1 MSRSA
6 PLLFAAVLC
15 APLPAVAAPAD
26 QALAARIDAAI
37 APYYQADGPGAT
49 VIVTRDGKPLLRKAY
64 GMGDVA
70 GKVVMQPAMSQR
82 IGSLTKQF
90 TATAILMLA
99 DEGKLALSDPITKF
113 LPDYPVRG
121 KTITIEHLLTHTS
134 GIVSYTG
141 KPGFGELVARHMSV
155 AEMIAF
161 FKDDPLNFEPGS
173 AYAYNNSGYFLL
185 GAIIEKVSGLSY
197 GKFLEQRI
205 FEPLGMT
212 QTAYE
217 GMERGPVLRAAAHSK
232 SATGFGPSSF
242 MSMSLPYAAGSL
254 VSSVDDLARWDAAIS
269 GGKLLRPATWARA
282 FTPYTLSGGAST
294 HYGYAW
300 HIGSLRGS
308 PAIAHGGN
316 IVGYA
321 AYAVRLPQEKVYVA
335 VLVNADSGM
344 PVSPELVAKKAAAIA
359 IGNPF
364 PAYKAVV
371 LAPAALDAYAGVYQ
385 VDEKSR
391 RTVRREQDHLSL
403 LRAGRRQPVL
413 LYPRGD
419 DRFFA
424 AELLT
429 EFRFER
435 DAQGAIARLVLVDD
449 GIDTAL
455 ARSGPA
461 PDQAAA
467 VK

>member
-15 APLPAVAAPAD
+15 MPLPAAAAPAD
-26 QALAARIDAAI
+26 AALAARIDAAI
-37 APYYQADGPGAT
+37 APYYQPDGPGAT

-64 GMGDVA
+64 GMADVA
-70 GKVVMQPAMSQR
+70 AKVAMQPAMSQR
-82 IGSLTKQF
+82 IGSMTKQF
-90 TATAILMLA
+90 TSTAILMLA

-134 GIVSYTG
+134 GIVSFTG
-141 KPGFGELVARHMSV
+141 KAGFGELVGREMSV
-155 AEMIAF
+155 NQVIDF
-161 FKDDPLNFEPGS
+161 FKDDPLTFEPGS

-185 GAIIEKVSGLSY
+185 GAIIEKVSGVSY
-197 GKFLEQRI
+197 AKFLEQRI
-205 FEPLGMT
+205 FVPLGMT

-217 GMERGPVLRAAAHSK
+217 GMERGPVMRAAAHSK
-232 SATGFGPSSF
+232 TAAGFGPSSPF
-242 MSMSLPYAAGSL
+242 SMSLPYAAGAL

-269 GGKLLRPATWARA
+269 AGKLLRPATWARA
-282 FTPYTLSGGAST
+282 FMPYALSGGAST
-294 HYGYAW
+294 NYGYAW
-300 HIGSLRGS
+300 HIGMLRGS
-308 PAIAHGGN
+308 PTIAHGGN

-321 AYAVRLPQEKVYVA
+321 AYAVRLPREKLYVA

-344 PVSPELVAKKAAAIA
+344 PVSPELVARKAAAIA
-359 IGNPF
+359 IGNPY
-364 PAYKAVV
+364 PDYKAQV

-385 VDEKSR
+385 ADEKSR
-391 RTVRREQDHLSL
+391 RTVRREQDHLSM
-403 LRAGRRQPVL
+403 LRAGRSQPTL

-435 DAQGAIARLVLVDD
+435 DPQGAVTHLVLADD
-449 GIDTAL
+449 GVDTAL
-455 ARSGPA
+455 ARSTPA

-467 VK
+467 LR